1 VRYQSIKGQI
11 TSISLLTRFI
21 LGALVFVTVAVLA
34 ALTPGSAATP
44 ASGII
49 TTSSGPVTY
58 TAGPFVVANESG
70 QGGVITPVCHAAVSA
85 TCDQYTLTV
94 NAASVAATKKLMVQI
109 QWPNAAADFDLY
121 ILQGATEVASSHG
134 TSNPE
139 TVFMNI
145 PSNGTVY
152 TVRVIPTTPLGDS
165 ITGTISLADN
175 PPAPQSPPGIA
186 PRYQNYIAPDGMGD
200 DAGEPSIGVDWN
212 PNLASL
218 KHDKV
223 NTGGVNF
230 FQSGPH
236 TLRAN
241 FDDCSS
247 PAKDKWDDVTTPLV
261 QQAALS
267 DPIGFVDR
275 QTGRVYSLDLIG
287 GQGNSFMAYSDDD
300 GNNFT
305 PAQGGGAPAG
315 PDHETLGGGPYNPN
329 AVPAPPPHPTYPNAI
344 YYASQNLAGGAEV
357 SRSDDGGLTFGPG
370 VPLFNP
376 VQCVGG
382 IHGHIKVAPDGT
394 VYIPNSSC
402 AVGSGTAGIAV
413 STDNGITW
421 TDRTVPLSTGD
432 QDPSVGVALTTV
444 GRPAGQTTSTIY
456 LGWIDANNHPFI
468 AVSHDRGLT
477 WANKQDVGTGL
488 GIQNATFPV
497 VVAGDDNRAAYGFL
511 GTTTGGDLQSD
522 SDFKGIWH
530 LYIATTYD
538 GGQSYFVVDA
548 TPNDPVQVGS
558 ICLGGTTCGGVSLG
572 PSSRNLLDFNDASV
586 DREGRAVIG
595 YADGCLAPS
604 CTTATKD
611 AHVPPYNESRANK
624 AVIARQSGGRRLFA
638 AFDPAEPIA
647 PSAPRVD
654 SVEKDGAGIV
664 HLSWSTPDN
673 GGSPITG
680 YRIYRRTSAGTYG
693 AALATVPDKTTYN
706 DTTANPS
713 ASYFYKVTAVNLIG
727 EGTNCGEYPVV
738 NSQTACELPGIQVL
752 SDATGDPLDMLPSHD
767 VQSVSIAEPYLVG
780 ANKLFFNIKVA
791 SLSTLPPNTA
801 WPVQFKAPNNINYVA
816 EMVTDATNNVTF
828 KYGAGTVATDP
839 TTLTNADA
847 LSGYAPSGLITI
859 VVPRSGVGN
868 PSVGQKLTE
877 FLTRIN
883 DPLFYED
890 DAPDNRVPTGQY
902 TIVGNVS
909 CQPNIAPIAV
919 LDATPTSGN
928 APLAVNF
935 TGANSHD
942 ADAGDTIASYSFDFG
957 DGTPVATQSSPT
969 VSHVY
974 QSAGIYTASLA
985 VTDSRGKASVN
996 GEQTTITVNEVAAR
1010 TNYALSSNGG
1020 TALGSTE
1027 YPGGGYPA
1035 AGAINGDRTGGNWGN
1050 GPGGWSD
1057 GTRDAYDDSLEIS
1070 FNGSKSID
1078 EIRLYTLQDAFRNAV
1093 EPTPDMTCTYY
1104 GLIDFDVQYW
1114 DGSNWV
1120 TVPGGSVTGN
1130 DKVMRVFTFTAIS
1143 TGKIRVVSHN
1153 ARAHYSRVVE
1163 VEAFG
1168 AGGQ

>member
-1 VRYQSIKGQI
+1 
-11 TSISLLTRFI
+11 
-21 LGALVFVTVAVLA
+21 
-34 ALTPGSAATP
+34 
-44 ASGII
+44 
-49 TTSSGPVTY
+49 
-58 TAGPFVVANESG
+58 
-70 QGGVITPVCHAAVSA
+70 
-85 TCDQYTLTV
+85 
-94 NAASVAATKKLMVQI
+94 VAATKKLMVQI
-109 QWPNAAADFDLY
+109 QWPNGAADFDLY
-121 ILQGATEVASSHG
+121 VLQGATEVGSSHG
-134 TSNPE
+134 TANPE
-139 TVFMNI
+139 TVFLNI
-145 PSNGTVY
+145 PANGTVY
-152 TVRVIPTTPLGDS
+152 TIRVIPTTPLGDS
-165 ITGTISLADN
+165 ITGTISLINN
-175 PPAPQSPPGIA
+175 PTAPPSPPGIA
-186 PRYQNYIAPDGMGD
+186 PRYQNYTAPEGMGD

-212 PNLASL
+212 PNVASL

-223 NTGGVNF
+223 NTGGISF

-247 PAKDKWDDVTTPLV
+247 PARDKWDDVTTPFV
-261 QQAALS
+261 QQSGLS

-287 GQGNSFMAYSDDD
+287 GQGNSFMAFSDDD
-300 GNNFT
+300 GANFT

-315 PDHETLGGGPYNPN
+315 PDHETLGSGPYNPN
-329 AVPAPPPHPTYPNAI
+329 SVPAPPPHPTYANAV
-344 YYASQNLAGGAEV
+344 YYASQNIAGGAEV

-376 VQCVGG
+376 AQCVGG

-402 AVGSGTAGIAV
+402 SVGSGTAGIAV

-421 TDRTVPLSTGD
+421 VDRTVPFSTGSE
-432 QDPSVGVALTTV
+432 DPSVGVAITNT

-477 WANKQDVGTGL
+477 WANKQDVGAGL

-511 GTTTGGDLQSD
+511 GTTTPGDLQSD
-522 SDFKGIWH
+522 ANFKGIWH

-572 PSSRNLLDFNDASV
+572 PSSRNLLDFNDASI

-638 AFDPAEPIA
+638 AFDPAEPVA
-647 PSAPRVD
+647 PAAPRVD
-654 SVEKDGAGIV
+654 SVLRDGAGIV
-664 HLSWSTPDN
+664 HLSWAAPDD

-680 YRIYRRTSAGTYG
+680 YRIYRRTSSGTYG

-706 DTTANPS
+706 DATANQS
-713 ASYFYKVTAVNLIG
+713 TSYLYKVTAVNSVG
-727 EGTNCGEYPVV
+727 EGLNCGEYVTV
-738 NSQTACELPGIQVL
+738 KSQTACELPGVQVL
-752 SDATGDPLDMLPSHD
+752 SDATGDPLDTLPSHD
-767 VQSVSIAEPYLVG
+767 VQSVSLAEPFNVGSDKLV
-780 ANKLFFNIKVA
+780 FTMKVA
-791 SLSTLPPNTA
+791 SLSTLPPNSA
-801 WPVQFKAPNNINYVA
+801 WPIQFTAPNNTVYVA
-816 EMVTDATNNVTF
+816 EMVTSATNAVTF

-839 TTLTNADA
+839 TTLSTADA
-847 LSGYAPSGLITI
+847 LSGYTPSGLITI

-868 PSVGQKLTE
+868 PSVGQKLTA
-877 FLTRIN
+877 FLVRVN
-883 DPLFYED
+883 DPVFYED
-890 DAPDNRVPTGQY
+890 DAPDSRIPTGEY

-909 CQPNIAPIAV
+909 CQPNTAPIAS

-935 TGANSHD
+935 NGANSHD
-942 ADAGDTIASYSFDFG
+942 ADTGDTIASYSFDFG
-957 DGTPVATQSSPT
+957 DGTPVVTQATPT

-974 QSAGIYTASLA
+974 QSAGTYPARLD
-985 VTDSRGKASVN
+985 VTDSRGKSSVN
-996 GEQTTITVNEVAAR
+996 LEQVVITVNEVASR
-1010 TNYALSSNGG
+1010 TNYALLSNGS
-1020 TALGSTE
+1020 TAAGSTE
-1027 YPGGGYPA
+1027 YASGGFPA
-1035 AGAINGDRTGGNWGN
+1035 ASAINGDRTGGNWG
-1050 GPGGWSD
+1050 GGGGGWND
-1057 GTRDAYDDSLEIS
+1057 NTRDVFDDSLQVS
-1070 FNGSKSID
+1070 FSGSRTID
-1078 EIRLYTLQDAFRNAV
+1078 EIRVYTLQDVYTNAV

-1104 GLIDFDVQYW
+1104 GLLDFEVQTW

-1120 TVPGGSVTGN
+1120 TVPNGNVTNN
-1130 DKVMRVFTFTAIS
+1130 DKVMRVFTFPAVT
-1143 TGKIRVVSHN
+1143 TGKIRVLVHN
-1153 ARAHYSRVVE
+1153 ARTHFSRIVE
-1163 VEAFG
+1163 LEAYG